1 MAGGGVEYG
10 VPIIE
15 GAAPLYRVEFF
26 IGTGVFGMTSPDDV
40 PSAREISLG
49 IDPERAPSDSTFP
62 LDLTFDIGFRAET
75 PIGIFGLS
83 FANGL
88 ALVPF

>member
-1 MAGGGVEYG
+1 VDQ
-10 VPIIE
+10 I
-15 GAAPLYRVEFF
+15 F
-26 IGTGVFGMTSPDDV
+26 DV
-40 PSAREISLG
+40 
-49 IDPERAPSDSTFP
+49 
-62 LDLTFDIGFRAET
+62 GFRADT